1 MKISYLIT
9 VHNETDTL
17 IKLLE
22 RLINNK
28 FGEDEIIVLDD
39 FSDNVETKK
48 ILNSAS
54 EKITVFQHSLNNNYG
69 AHKNFGNSK
78 CLGDWIFQIDAD
90 ELPSETLIF
99 NVRDIIDTNVN
110 VELIYVPRIND
121 YKGVTQEHAKQ
132 WGWRLTPSPS
142 CNNRPLVN
150 WPDFQGRIYKR
161 VPERI
166 RWDRKLHEKIEGHNQ
181 YAFLPADEDLAL
193 YHDKTIEK
201 QLQTNLRYNQQFS
214 VEDNL
219 GHKVI

>member
-54 EKITVFQHSLNNNYG
+54 EKITVFQHSLNNDYG
-69 AHKNFGNSK
+69 AHKNFGNST

-110 VELIYVPRIND
+110 IELIYVPRIND